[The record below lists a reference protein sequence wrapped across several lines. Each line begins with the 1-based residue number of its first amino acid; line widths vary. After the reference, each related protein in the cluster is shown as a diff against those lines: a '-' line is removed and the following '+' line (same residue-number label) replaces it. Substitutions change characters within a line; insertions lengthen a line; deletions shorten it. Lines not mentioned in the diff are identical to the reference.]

1 MLPRRPLKH
10 VRRMRVPNIR
20 RMYYY
25 IIAVV
30 QGKRFIADVPGGPVN
45 MDDAR
50 HKASAFAYKSE
61 ELRNNR
67 WEVIEH
73 KSSNIDFVRHNLQHR
88 LWEGTAPAVFGK
100 EATGSFIEA
109 TKRMRHKIR

>member
-1 MLPRRPLKH
+1 MERIMASRRFRH
-10 VRRMRVPNIR
+10 VPVYRRH
-20 RMYYY
+20 YYY

-30 QGKRFIADVPGGPVN
+30 QGKRYIADVPGDPKTI
-45 MDDAR
+45 DEAR
-50 HKASAFAYKSE
+50 RKASEFAHKSE

-73 KSSNIDFVRHNLQHR
+73 KSSNIDFVRHNLQHK

-100 EATGSFIEA
+100 EATGFFVEA
-109 TKRMRHKIR
+109 TKRMRHKVR